1 MSEPSFS
8 KYFKKASGMTFSD
21 MVRRLRIANACRLLD
36 QTDSSVADISA
47 AVGYRNLA
55 NFNRQFRAE
64 TGVTPSAYRALDETM
79 KPDSGI
85 PGFGRHQPA

>member
-1 MSEPSFS
+1 
-8 KYFKKASGMTFSD
+8 MTFPD

-36 QTDSSVADISA
+36 QTESSVATISA

-64 TGVTPSAYRALDETM
+64 TGHTPSAYRALDDTA
-79 KPDSGI
+79 KPDIGRAGYGRRH
-85 PGFGRHQPA
+85 PG

>member
-21 MVRRLRIANACRLLD
+21 LVRRLRIANACRLLA
-36 QTDSSVADISA
+36 QTDSSIADISV

-55 NFNRQFRAE
+55 NFNRQFRSE
-64 TGVTPSAYRALDETM
+64 TGYTPSAYRALDPSM
-79 KPDSGI
+79 RPVSGL
-85 PGFGRHQPA
+85 PSYSRHQSV